1 MTRLNL
7 ALTVVLFLARLSG
20 PHSFLFLWNTERL
33 RPPPQSSRSPILSIQ
48 QTRSLDPRRWSRIK
62 LHEQQKIRGDPLRE
76 ASGIRPSLHPLT
88 INTIAELLKIRAKQD
103 ASTPLRIVEGVVEP
117 LQVALSASRIAAEA
131 IQKRQETSEGDG
143 MKLTLAEQQTVAGRV
158 VGVAMRLPELEAEL
172 HSKCREAAWIA
183 KYGEWDSF
191 GVLSSSKEEEED
203 DIFAAV
209 DDRIRMD
216 PLFGMNR
223 AECLLAIFL
232 HQVEAPELAQK
243 NTTVQDN
250 SVVDFLDADR
260 KEVLLGIMY
269 E

>member
-1 MTRLNL
+1 M
-7 ALTVVLFLARLSG
+7 
-20 PHSFLFLWNTERL
+20 
-33 RPPPQSSRSPILSIQ
+33 
-48 QTRSLDPRRWSRIK
+48 DPRIWSRRK
-62 LHEQQKIRGDPLRE
+62 TTTPLLHEQQKIRGDPLRE

-88 INTIAELLKIRAKQD
+88 INTIAELLKIRAKRD

-131 IQKRQETSEGDG
+131 IQKRQETSEEDG
-143 MKLTLAEQQTVAGRV
+143 MTLTLAEQQTVAGRI
-158 VGVAMRLPELEAEL
+158 VGVAMRLSELEAEL
-172 HSKCREAAWIA
+172 HSKCREASWIA

-191 GVLSSSKEEEED
+191 GVLSSSKGEEKEED
-203 DIFAAV
+203 DLTAAV

-216 PLFGMNR
+216 PLFGITR
-223 AECLLAIFL
+223 AECLLALFL

-260 KEVLLGIMY
+260 KEVLLGSMY